1 MLKVDFKMDIL
12 IQNLCTKLFLFFI
25 IINLYLEGNSQ
36 KKKLNKL
43 ENFYSKSI
51 CKLFH
56 FCINYNC
63 PITIFSSTSFYDEV
77 LEINKDVNLL
87 IDVKKS
93 KLENFLLLLSII
105 PFLKYNSTLFY
116 KINNKETEI
125 FFRKTFK
132 NKRIKYK
139 LIKFD
144 YDDFYIFNVKINEL
158 LNYKWELFPEKF
170 MLDNLRYVL
179 NNFYNESNFEI
190 FQKSL
195 YMNYKI
201 YIQNKKK
208 EMTYEDI
215 ERLLSKC
222 SL

>member
-1 MLKVDFKMDIL
+1 MKGDFEMDKI
-12 IQNLCTKLFLFFI
+12 ITNCSFKLFLFFI
-25 IINLYLEGNSQ
+25 IINIILEENSQ
-36 KKKLNKL
+36 KKETNKL
-43 ENFYSKSI
+43 ENYYSKSI

-56 FCINYNC
+56 FSINYNC
-63 PITIFSSTSFYDEV
+63 PITIFSSSSFYDEV
-77 LEINKDVNLL
+77 LEINKDINLL
-87 IDVKKS
+87 INAKKS
-93 KLENFLLLLSII
+93 KLENLLFLLSII
-105 PFLKYNSTLFY
+105 PFLKYNSTLSC

-125 FFRKTFK
+125 FFKKTFK
-132 NKRIKYK
+132 NKKIKNK

-144 YDDFYIFNVKINEL
+144 YNDFVIFNEIINEL

-179 NNFYNESNFEI
+179 NNYYNESNFEI
-190 FQKSL
+190 FQKLL
-195 YMNYKI
+195 YMNYKF

-222 SL
+222 SH